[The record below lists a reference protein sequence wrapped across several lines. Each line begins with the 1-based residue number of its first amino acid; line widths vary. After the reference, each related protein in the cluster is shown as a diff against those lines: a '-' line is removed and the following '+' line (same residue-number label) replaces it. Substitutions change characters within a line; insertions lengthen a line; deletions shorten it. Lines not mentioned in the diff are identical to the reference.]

1 MASIVTKGQMTDDDL
16 TALRG
21 RTGTVEVDTLNFS
34 VTVVDARIR
43 FGHLDLRVAPVT
55 GTGEKWVEAHRVS
68 LEQAPV

>member
-16 TALRG
+16 AALRG

-55 GTGEKWVEAHRVS
+55 GTGAKWVEAHRVS
-68 LEQAPV
+68 LDQ